1 MNFLFP
7 AFLVGGL
14 AIAVPIVLHF
24 LRRDIAPSVPF
35 TAVRLLRKSPVA
47 RSKRRRLRDLLL
59 LAARVAALLLLA
71 AAFARPYVVG
81 ATRGST
87 LRIVAIDR
95 SYSMNAPG
103 RFAQALDRAGRAI
116 DEAPVGERVAVL
128 AFDDHADTVAPPGS
142 TTAARTALKGVSAGF
157 GATRYSEVFSKAA
170 EIAGGDEA
178 RLIVVSDLQRSGWD
192 AEDRTVLPAGISLDV
207 RDAGTPP
214 SNLSVVSVS
223 VTPGRLI
230 AAVRNTG
237 SKTRSGQVTIE
248 REGRT
253 VQTATYTVGADSAVD
268 VAMPYHAPPTG
279 SLTVSIDDPAGIPA
293 DNSRFVILDAVP
305 SNSVLL
311 VTSGANH
318 PSGYYIARALAAI
331 GGAERDRID
340 VSTSTASAV
349 TTDDLTSS
357 SAVVLLSTRALD
369 RRGRDAIAGFVRA
382 GGGLVIAGSPEVE
395 ATVVSAI
402 FNWGTPM
409 TGTIEM
415 AASVALSP
423 TDPRHPVF
431 RPFGSLSA
439 NLGQVR
445 FARAWRVAPDGWEV
459 AARFTDGNPA
469 LVERREG
476 TGRVVLFASDFD
488 RQWNDFPL
496 HPAFVPFI
504 IETVRY
510 VSASRDYARDYIVGA
525 APSGA
530 GSAPGVYRVGS
541 DNRSIAVNV
550 DPREGVTTAMRPQ
563 EFTERVEHVDTTGHS
578 SGDMRSTHLEARQNY
593 WRYGLLLMLAALVA
607 ESFVGRA

>member
-7 AFLVGGL
+7 AFLLGGL

-24 LRRDIAPSVPF
+24 LRRDIAPPVPF

-47 RSKRRRLRDLLL
+47 RSQRRRLRDLLL
-59 LAARVAALLLLA
+59 LAARVVALLLVA
-71 AAFARPYVVG
+71 AAFARPYVAG
-81 ATRGST
+81 AARGST
-87 LRIVAIDR
+87 LRIIAIDR

-103 RFAQALDRAGRAI
+103 RFAQALDLAGRAI
-116 DEAPVGERVAVL
+116 EEAPVGERVAVL
-128 AFDDHADTVAPPGS
+128 AFDDHADTVAAPGS
-142 TTAARTALKGVSAGF
+142 PTAARAALKGVSVGF
-157 GATRYSEVFSKAA
+157 GATRYSDVFSKAA
-170 EIAGGDEA
+170 EIAAGDEA
-178 RLIVVSDLQRSGWD
+178 HLIVISDLQRSGWD

-214 SNLSVVSVS
+214 SNLSVVSIS
-223 VTPGRLI
+223 VTPGRVI

-237 SKTRSGQVTIE
+237 SPARRGQVTIE
-248 REGRT
+248 HEGRI
-253 VQTATYTVGADSAVD
+253 VHTATYSVGADSAVD
-268 VAMPYHAPPTG
+268 VTMPYHAPSTG
-279 SLTVSIDDPAGIPA
+279 SLKVSIDDPGGVPA
-293 DNSRFVILDAVP
+293 DNSRFAILDAIP

-311 VTSGANH
+311 VTSGAN

-331 GGAERDRID
+331 GGADPDRLD
-340 VSTSTASAV
+340 VSTGTAAL
-349 TTDDLTSS
+349 TTDDLTKY

-369 RRGRDAIAGFVRA
+369 RRGRDSIAGFVRA

-402 FNWGTPM
+402 FNWRTPI

-415 AASVALSP
+415 AASAALSP

-445 FARAWRVAPDGWEV
+445 FVRAWRVAPDGWDV

-476 TGRVVLFASDFD
+476 SGRVVLFASDLD

-510 VSASRDYARDYIVGA
+510 VSASHDHARDYIVGA
-525 APSGA
+525 APAGA
-530 GSAPGVYRVGS
+530 GSAPGVYRVGP

-550 DPREGVTTAMRPQ
+550 DPREGVTTGMRPQ
-563 EFTERVEHVDTTGHS
+563 EFTERVEPVDTAGHS
-578 SGDMRSTHLEARQNY
+578 SGDTRSTHLEARQSY

>member
-1 MNFLFP
+1 MRFLFP
-7 AFLVGGL
+7 AFLLGGL

-24 LRRDIAPSVPF
+24 LRRDVAPPVPF

-59 LAARVAALLLLA
+59 LAARVVALLLLA
-71 AAFARPYVVG
+71 AAFARPYVAG
-81 ATRGST
+81 AARGST

-95 SYSMNAPG
+95 SYSMNAAG
-103 RFAQALDRAGRAI
+103 RFAHALDLAGRAV
-116 DEAPVGERVAVL
+116 DDAPVGERVAVL
-128 AFDDHADTVAPPGS
+128 AFDDHVETIAPAGS
-142 TTAARTALKGVSAGF
+142 ATAARTALKSVSAGF
-157 GATRYSEVFSKAA
+157 AATRYAEVFAKAG
-170 EIAGGDEA
+170 EIAAGDEA
-178 RLIVVSDLQRSGWD
+178 RLIVISDLQRSGWD
-192 AEDRTVLPAGISLDV
+192 GEDRSVLPAGIFLEV
-207 RDAGTPP
+207 RDAGAAP

-223 VTPGRLI
+223 VTPERVMTT
-230 AAVRNTG
+230 VRNSG
-237 SKTRSGQVTIE
+237 SQARSGEVRIE
-248 REGRT
+248 HEGRI
-253 VQTATYTVGADSAVD
+253 VHTATYTVGADSAVD
-268 VAMPYHAPPTG
+268 VAMPYHSPATG
-279 SLTVSIDDPAGIPA
+279 SLTVSIDDPDGLPA
-293 DNSRFVILDAVP
+293 DNSRFAVLDAVP
-305 SNSVLL
+305 SQSVLL
-311 VTSGANH
+311 VTSGAH

-331 GGAERDRID
+331 GGAEADRID
-340 VSTSTASAV
+340 VSTSTPSAL
-349 TTDDLTSS
+349 TTDLAKY

-369 RRGRDAIAGFVRA
+369 RRGRDSLAGFVRA
-382 GGGLVIAGSPEVE
+382 GGGLMIAGSPEVE

-402 FNWGTPM
+402 FNWRTPM

-415 AASVALSP
+415 PASVALSP

-445 FARAWRVAPDGWEV
+445 FARAWRVASEGWDV

-476 TGRVVLFASDFD
+476 SGRVVLFASDLD

-510 VSASRDYARDYIVGA
+510 VSASHDHGRDYTVGA
-525 APSGA
+525 APAGA
-530 GSAPGVYRVGS
+530 GSRPGVYRVGS

-550 DPREGVTTAMRPQ
+550 DPREGVTTGMRPQ
-563 EFTERVEHVDTTGHS
+563 EFTERVERVDTTGYGT
-578 SGDMRSTHLEARQNY
+578 GDTRSTHLEARQSY

>member
-7 AFLVGGL
+7 AFLLGGL

-24 LRRDIAPSVPF
+24 LRRDIAPPVPF

-59 LAARVAALLLLA
+59 LAARVVALLLLA
-71 AAFARPYVVG
+71 AAFARPYLAG
-81 ATRGST
+81 AAHGST
-87 LRIVAIDR
+87 LRIIAVDR

-103 RFAQALDRAGRAI
+103 RFAHALDLAGRAI
-116 DEAPVGERVAVL
+116 DDAPVGERIAVL
-128 AFDDHADTVAPPGS
+128 AFDDHADTIAPPGS
-142 TTAARTALKGVSAGF
+142 ATAARTALQRVSAGF
-157 GATRYSEVFSKAA
+157 GATRYSDVFSKAA
-170 EIAGGDEA
+170 EIAAGDEA
-178 RLIVVSDLQRSGWD
+178 RLIVISDLQRSGGD
-192 AEDRTVLPAGISLDV
+192 SEDRSALPAGISLDV
-207 RDAGTPP
+207 RDAGAPP
-214 SNLSVVSVS
+214 SNVSVVSVS
-223 VTPGRLI
+223 VTPGRVI
-230 AAVRNTG
+230 AAVRNSG
-237 SKTRSGQVTIE
+237 SQPRSGQVRIE
-248 REGRT
+248 HEGRI
-253 VQTATYTVGADSAVD
+253 VYSATYAVGADSAVD
-268 VAMPYHAPPTG
+268 VVMPYRSPSTG
-279 SLTVSIDDPAGIPA
+279 SLTVSITDPEGLPA
-293 DNSRFVILDAVP
+293 DNSRFAILDALP
-305 SNSVLL
+305 SNFVLL
-311 VTSGANH
+311 VTSGAI

-331 GGAERDRID
+331 GGPEVDRID
-340 VSTSTASAV
+340 VRTGTAQSL
-349 TTDDLTSS
+349 TTDDLTKY

-369 RRGRDAIAGFVRA
+369 RRGRDSIAAFVRA

-402 FNWGTPM
+402 FNWRTPM

-415 AASVALSP
+415 PASVALSP

-445 FARAWRVAPDGWEV
+445 FARAWCVAPEGWDV

-476 TGRVVLFASDFD
+476 SGRVVLFASDLD

-510 VSASRDYARDYIVGA
+510 VSASHDYARDYIVGA

-530 GSAPGVYRVGS
+530 GSAPGIYRVGS
-541 DNRSIAVNV
+541 DHRSIAVNV

-563 EFTERVEHVDTTGHS
+563 EFTERVEHIDTIGHS
-578 SGDMRSTHLEARQNY
+578 SGDIRSTHLEARQSY

>member
-1 MNFLFP
+1 MRFLFP
-7 AFLVGGL
+7 AFLLGGL
-14 AIAVPIVLHF
+14 AIAVPIILHF
-24 LRRDIAPSVPF
+24 LRRDVAPPVPF

-59 LAARVAALLLLA
+59 LAARVVALLLLA
-71 AAFARPYVVG
+71 AAFARPYLAG
-81 ATRGST
+81 AARGTT

-103 RFAQALDRAGRAI
+103 RFAQALDLAARAI
-116 DEAPVGERVAVL
+116 DDAAIGERVAVL
-128 AFDDHADTVAPPGS
+128 AFDDHVDTVAPPGS
-142 TTAARTALKGVSAGF
+142 ATAARTALKGVSAGF
-157 GATRYSEVFSKAA
+157 GATRYAEVFTKAA
-170 EIAGGDEA
+170 EIAAGDDA
-178 RLIVVSDLQRSGWD
+178 SLIVVSDLQRSGWD
-192 AEDRTVLPAGISLDV
+192 GEDRSVLPAGISLDV

-223 VTPGRLI
+223 VTPERVM

-237 SKTRSGQVTIE
+237 SQARSGQIRIE
-248 REGRT
+248 HEGRI
-253 VQTATYTVGADSAVD
+253 VHTATYVVGADSAVD
-268 VAMPYHAPPTG
+268 VTMPYHAPSAG
-279 SLTVSIDDPAGIPA
+279 SLTVSIDDPEGLPS
-293 DNSRFVILDAVP
+293 DNSRFAILDAVP
-305 SNSVLL
+305 SQSVLL
-311 VTSGANH
+311 VTSGAN
-318 PSGYYIARALAAI
+318 PSGYYIGRALAAI
-331 GGAERDRID
+331 GGGDADRID
-340 VSTSTASAV
+340 VSTSTPAAL
-349 TTDDLTSS
+349 TTADLNKY

-369 RRGRDAIAGFVRA
+369 RRGRDAIAGFIRA

-415 AASVALSP
+415 PASVALSP

-445 FARAWRVAPDGWEV
+445 FARAWRVAPEGWDV

-476 TGRVVLFASDFD
+476 NGRIVLFASDLD

-510 VSASRDYARDYIVGA
+510 VSASHDHARDYIVGT
-525 APSGA
+525 APAGA
-530 GSAPGVYRVGS
+530 GSRPGVYRVGT

-550 DPREGVTTAMRPQ
+550 DPREGVTTALRPQ
-563 EFTERVEHVDTTGHS
+563 AFSERVERVDTTGHGA
-578 SGDMRSTHLEARQNY
+578 GDTRSTHLEARQSY
-593 WRYGLLLMLAALVA
+593 WRYGLLLMVAALVA

>member
-1 MNFLFP
+1 MRFLFP
-7 AFLVGGL
+7 AFLLGGL

-24 LRRDIAPSVPF
+24 LRRDVAPPVPF

-59 LAARVAALLLLA
+59 LAARVVALLLLA
-71 AAFARPYVVG
+71 AAFARPYVAG
-81 ATRGST
+81 AARGST

-95 SYSMNAPG
+95 SYSMNAAG
-103 RFAQALDRAGRAI
+103 RFAHALDLAGRAV
-116 DEAPVGERVAVL
+116 DDAPVGERVAVL
-128 AFDDHADTVAPPGS
+128 AFDDHVETIAPAGS
-142 TTAARTALKGVSAGF
+142 ATAARTALKSVSAGF
-157 GATRYSEVFSKAA
+157 AATRYAEVFAKAG
-170 EIAGGDEA
+170 EIAAGDEA
-178 RLIVVSDLQRSGWD
+178 RLIVISDLQRSGWD
-192 AEDRTVLPAGISLDV
+192 GEDRSVLPAGIFLEV
-207 RDAGTPP
+207 RDAGAAP

-223 VTPGRLI
+223 VTPERVMTT
-230 AAVRNTG
+230 VRNSG
-237 SKTRSGQVTIE
+237 SQARSGEVRIE
-248 REGRT
+248 HEGRI
-253 VQTATYTVGADSAVD
+253 VHTATYTVGADSAVD
-268 VAMPYHAPPTG
+268 VAMPYHSPATG
-279 SLTVSIDDPAGIPA
+279 SLTVSIDDPDGLPA
-293 DNSRFVILDAVP
+293 DNSRFAILDAVP
-305 SNSVLL
+305 SQSVLL
-311 VTSGANH
+311 VTSGAH

-331 GGAERDRID
+331 GGAEADRID
-340 VSTSTASAV
+340 VSTSTPSAL
-349 TTDDLTSS
+349 TTDLAKY
-357 SAVVLLSTRALD
+357 SAVVFLSTRALD
-369 RRGRDAIAGFVRA
+369 RRGRDTIAGFVRA
-382 GGGLVIAGSPEVE
+382 GGGLMIAGSPEVE

-402 FNWGTPM
+402 FNWRTPM

-415 AASVALSP
+415 PASVALSP

-445 FARAWRVAPDGWEV
+445 FARAWRVASEGWDV

-476 TGRVVLFASDFD
+476 SGRVVLFASDLD

-510 VSASRDYARDYIVGA
+510 VSASHDHGRDYIVGA
-525 APSGA
+525 APAGA
-530 GSAPGVYRVGS
+530 ASRPGVYRVGS

-550 DPREGVTTAMRPQ
+550 DPREGVTTGMRPQ
-563 EFTERVEHVDTTGHS
+563 EFTERVERVDTTGYGT
-578 SGDMRSTHLEARQNY
+578 GDTRSTHLEARQSY

>member
-7 AFLVGGL
+7 AFLLGGL

-24 LRRDIAPSVPF
+24 LRRDIAPPVPF

-59 LAARVAALLLLA
+59 LAARVLALLLLA
-71 AAFARPYVVG
+71 AAVARPYVAG
-81 ATRGST
+81 AARGST

-103 RFAQALDRAGRAI
+103 RFVHALDLAGRAI
-116 DEAPVGERVAVL
+116 DQARVGERVAVL
-128 AFDDHADTVAPPGS
+128 AFDDHADTIATPGS
-142 TTAARTALKGVSAGF
+142 TTAARTALKGVTAGF
-157 GATRYSEVFSKAA
+157 GATRYSEVLSKAA
-170 EIAGGDEA
+170 EIAAGDDA
-178 RLIVVSDLQRSGWD
+178 SLIIISDLQRSGWQG
-192 AEDRTVLPAGISLDV
+192 EDRSVLPAGISLEV
-207 RDAGTPP
+207 RDAGTLL
-214 SNLSVVSVS
+214 SNLSLVSVS
-223 VTPGRLI
+223 VTPERVI

-237 SKTRSGQVTIE
+237 SRARSGQMRIE
-248 REGRT
+248 HEGRI
-253 VQTATYTVGADSAVD
+253 VHTATYSAAADSAVD
-268 VAMPYHAPPTG
+268 VSIPYHSPSAG
-279 SLTVSIDDPAGIPA
+279 SLRVSIDDPEGLPA
-293 DNSRFVILDAVP
+293 DNSRFAILDAVP
-305 SNSVLL
+305 SNSILL
-311 VTSGANH
+311 VTSGAN

-331 GGAERDRID
+331 GGLEADRID
-340 VSTSTASAV
+340 VRSSTAQAL
-349 TTDDLTSS
+349 TTDDLTKY

-369 RRGRDAIAGFVRA
+369 RRGRDAMATFVRS

-415 AASVALSP
+415 PASVALSP

-445 FARAWRVAPDGWEV
+445 FARAWRVAPEGWDV

-476 TGRVVLFASDFD
+476 SGRVVLFASDLD

-496 HPAFVPFI
+496 HPAFVPFV

-510 VSASRDYARDYIVGA
+510 VSASRDHARDYIVGA
-525 APSGA
+525 APADA
-530 GSAPGVYRVGS
+530 GSGPGIYHVGP
-541 DNRSIAVNV
+541 DKRSVAVNV
-550 DPREGVTTAMRPQ
+550 DPREGVTTALRPD
-563 EFTERVEHVDTTGHS
+563 EFAARIERVDTTGHS
-578 SGDMRSTHLEARQNY
+578 SGDTRSTHLEARQSY

>member
-7 AFLVGGL
+7 AFLLGGL

-24 LRRDIAPSVPF
+24 LRRDVAPPVPF

-59 LAARVAALLLLA
+59 LAARVVALLLLA

-81 ATRGST
+81 AARGST

-103 RFAQALDRAGRAI
+103 RFARALDLAGRAI
-116 DEAPVGERVAVL
+116 DDALLGDRVAVV
-128 AFDDHADTVAPPGS
+128 AFDDHVDTIAPPGS
-142 TTAARTALKGVSAGF
+142 ASAARTALKSVAAGF
-157 GATRYSEVFSKAA
+157 GATRYAEVFTKAA
-170 EIAGGDEA
+170 EIAAGDVA

-192 AEDRTVLPAGISLDV
+192 GEDRSVLPAGVSLEV
-207 RDAGTPP
+207 RDAGIPP
-214 SNLSVVSVS
+214 SNLSIVS
-223 VTPGRLI
+223 VTVTPERVMT
-230 AAVRNTG
+230 AVRNTG
-237 SKTRSGQVTIE
+237 SQPRSGEVKIE
-248 REGRT
+248 HEGRIAHT
-253 VQTATYTVGADSAVD
+253 TAYTVGPDSTVD
-268 VAMPYHAPPTG
+268 VSMPYHSPSTG
-279 SLTVSIDDPAGIPA
+279 SLTVSIDDPEGLPA
-293 DNSRFVILDAVP
+293 DNSRFAVLDAVP
-305 SNSVLL
+305 SQSVLL
-311 VTSGANH
+311 VTSGAN
-318 PSGYYIARALAAI
+318 PSGYYIARALAVI
-331 GGAERDRID
+331 GGAEADRID
-340 VSTSTASAV
+340 VSTSTPAGLSTA
-349 TTDDLTSS
+349 DLSKY

-369 RRGRDAIAGFVRA
+369 RRGRDFIAGFVRA

-415 AASVALSP
+415 PASVALSP

-445 FARAWRVAPDGWEV
+445 FARAWRVAPEGWEV

-476 TGRVVLFASDFD
+476 SGRVVLFASDLD

-510 VSASRDYARDYIVGA
+510 VSASHDHAREYIVGA
-525 APSGA
+525 APAGA
-530 GSAPGVYRVGS
+530 GSRPGIYRVGP

-550 DPREGVTTAMRPQ
+550 DPREGLTTGMPPQ
-563 EFTERVEHVDTTGHS
+563 EFAERVERVDTAGHGA
-578 SGDMRSTHLEARQNY
+578 GDTRATHVEARQSY

>member
-7 AFLVGGL
+7 AFLLGGL

-24 LRRDIAPSVPF
+24 LRRDVAPPVPF

-59 LAARVAALLLLA
+59 LAARVVALLLLA
-71 AAFARPYVVG
+71 AAFARPYVAGAARG
-81 ATRGST
+81 AT
-87 LRIVAIDR
+87 LRVVAIDR

-103 RFAQALDRAGRAI
+103 RFADALDQAGRAI
-116 DEAPVGERVAVL
+116 DDAQLGERVALL
-128 AFDDHADTVAPPGS
+128 AFDDHVETIASPGS
-142 TTAARTALKGVSAGF
+142 ATAARTALKNVSAGF
-157 GATRYSEVFSKAA
+157 AATRYAEVFTKAA
-170 EIAGGDEA
+170 EIAAGDDA

-192 AEDRTVLPAGISLDV
+192 GEDRSMLPAGIALEV
-207 RDAGTPP
+207 RDAGTAP

-223 VTPGRLI
+223 VTPERVL
-230 AAVRNTG
+230 ATVRNSG
-237 SKTRSGQVTIE
+237 SQARSGQVRIE
-248 REGRT
+248 RDGRI
-253 VQTATYTVGADSAVD
+253 VHTATYTVGADSAMD
-268 VAMPYHAPPTG
+268 VPMPYHSPSSG
-279 SLTVSIDDPAGIPA
+279 SLTVSIDDPDGLPA
-293 DNSRFVILDAVP
+293 DNARFAVLDGIP
-305 SNSVLL
+305 SQSVLL
-311 VTSGANH
+311 VTSGAN

-331 GGAERDRID
+331 GGADADRID
-340 VSTSTASAV
+340 VRTTTPAAL
-349 TTDDLTSS
+349 TTDDLTKY

-369 RRGRDAIAGFVRA
+369 QRGRDSVAGFVRA

-409 TGTIEM
+409 TGTIDM
-415 AASVALSP
+415 PASVALSP

-445 FARAWRVAPDGWEV
+445 FARAWRVASDGWDV

-476 TGRVVLFASDFD
+476 RGRIVLFASDFD

-510 VSASRDYARDYIVGA
+510 VSAPHDHGRDYVVGA
-525 APSGA
+525 APAGA
-530 GSAPGVYRVGS
+530 GAHPGVYRVGS

-550 DPREGVTTAMRPQ
+550 DPREGVTTGMRPQ
-563 EFTERVEHVDTTGHS
+563 EFADRVERVDTTGHGT
-578 SGDMRSTHLEARQNY
+578 GDARSTHIEARQSY